1 MARRSIGL
9 RGFLLRVIAAIVIVL
24 ATYNPTG
31 NSFFHWV
38 KEGFTEN
45 LEIKVLVAV
54 VLVIAYVVLLRST
67 LASIGPFGAIL
78 VAALVG
84 SVTWVL
90 VSSGIVSLENQAAV
104 EWLAL
109 IGIGLILGVGLSW
122 SLVRRRLSGQLDVDE
137 VEE

>member
-1 MARRSIGL
+1 MARRSIGI
-9 RGFLLRVIAAIVIVL
+9 RGFLFRVIAAIVIVM

-54 VLVIAYVVLLRST
+54 LLVIAYVVLLRST

-84 SVTWVL
+84 AVTWVL
-90 VSSGIVSLENQAAV
+90 VSSGIVSLENQSAV

-122 SLVRRRLSGQLDVDE
+122 SLIRRRLSGQLDVDE
-137 VEE
+137 VEQ